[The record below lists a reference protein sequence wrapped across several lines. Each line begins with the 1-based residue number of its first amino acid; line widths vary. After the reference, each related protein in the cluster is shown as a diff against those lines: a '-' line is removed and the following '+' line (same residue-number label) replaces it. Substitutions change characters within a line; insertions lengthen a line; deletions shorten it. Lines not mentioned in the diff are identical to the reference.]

1 MHLATAYSLTT
12 KVCLL
17 LTFCGIIAFII
28 MPKNQTTQGT
38 VTRQPI
44 IAVLGHVDHGKSSLL
59 DFIRKSNIV
68 EGEAGG
74 ITQRISAYEVE
85 HKQADGKIKP
95 ITFLDTPGHAAF
107 QGMRERGVEI
117 ADIAI
122 LIVSAEDGVKPQTLE
137 AWKTI
142 EARKLPYLVAINKID
157 KPGADVQKT
166 KNSLVENA
174 IYIEGYGGDIPCVE
188 ISAKVGTGVDLLL
201 ETVLLL
207 VEMKELTATLD
218 TEATGYVL
226 ESFVDAK
233 RGISATLVL
242 KDGTLSSAGSIL
254 AGTALSPIRIIENFI
269 GKPIKNPHAG
279 QPIMVTGF
287 DEIPASGAIFISS
300 SDKKEME
307 KLAQE
312 TRQAKVKS
320 VLDPRIYRN
329 AKVVIPVVIKADSL
343 GTLDAV
349 KSEVKKFE
357 TTDIKIKIIAEGI
370 GNISEGDIMLA
381 SSDEKTVIL
390 GFTVKME
397 AKARDQADRFKIT
410 PQIFDIIYKL
420 SEWFETVVTERLPFE
435 EKETVLGTLKVLR
448 TFSSQKDKHVIGGR
462 VETGKIENGSVVRL
476 IRRGAVFGKG
486 RIIELQS
493 QKIKT
498 STVMEGTECGLM
510 VESKLE
516 VIPGD
521 IVEAIK
527 VEKLR
532 I

>member
-1 MHLATAYSLTT
+1 MSKKLTSEGVTAST
-12 KVCLL
+12 
-17 LTFCGIIAFII
+17 
-28 MPKNQTTQGT
+28 P
-38 VTRQPI
+38 RQPI

-59 DFIRKSNIV
+59 DFIRKSNV
-68 EGEAGG
+68 VDGEAGG

-85 HKQADGKIKP
+85 HKQADGKVKP

-122 LIVSAEDGVKPQTLE
+122 LIISAEDGVKTQTME
-137 AWKTI
+137 AWKAI
-142 EARKLPYLVAINKID
+142 DARKLPYVVAINKID
-157 KPGADVQKT
+157 KPGADIQKA
-166 KNSLVENA
+166 KNSLVEHG

-188 ISAKVGTGVDLLL
+188 ISAKTGQGIDFLL
-201 ETVLLL
+201 ETLLL
-207 VEMKELTATLD
+207 VVEMNELTANLT

-242 KDGTLSSAGSIL
+242 KDGTLSASGSIL
-254 AGTALSPIRIIENFI
+254 AGTALSPIRIVENFA
-269 GKPIKNPHAG
+269 GKPLKNAHAG

-287 DEIPASGAIFISS
+287 DEIPASGAIFVSS
-300 SDKKEME
+300 PDKKEME
-307 KLAQE
+307 KLTHE
-312 TRQAKVKS
+312 TRQAQVKS
-320 VLDPRIYRN
+320 VMDPRIYRN

-349 KSEVKKFE
+349 KREVKKRE
-357 TTDIKIKIIAEGI
+357 TDDIKIKIIAEGV

-397 AKARDQADRFKIT
+397 AKARDQADRFKIK
-410 PQIFDIIYKL
+410 PELFDIIYKL
-420 SEWFETVVTERLPFE
+420 SEWFDTLVETRLPYE
-435 EKETVLGTLKVLR
+435 EKETILGTLKILR
-448 TFSSQKDKHVIGGR
+448 TFSSQKEKHVIGGR
-462 VETGKIENGSVVRL
+462 VETGKIENGALVRV
-476 IRRGAVFGKG
+476 IRRNVELGRG
-486 RIIELQS
+486 RIVELQS

-498 STVMEGTECGLM
+498 NTVMEGNECGLM
-510 VESKLE
+510 VESKVE
-516 VIPGD
+516 MIPGD
-521 IVEAIK
+521 IVEAIT

>member
-1 MHLATAYSLTT
+1 MSKKLTS
-12 KVCLL
+12 
-17 LTFCGIIAFII
+17 
-28 MPKNQTTQGT
+28 QGSPASIS
-38 VTRQPI
+38 RQPV

-59 DFIRKSNIV
+59 DYIRKSNVV

-85 HKQADGKIKP
+85 HKQADGKLKA

-107 QGMRERGVEI
+107 QSMRERGVEI

-122 LIVSAEDGVKPQTLE
+122 LIVSAEDGVKAQTIE

-142 EARKLPYLVAINKID
+142 DAHKLPYLVAINKID

-166 KNSLVENA
+166 KNSLVENG

-188 ISAKVGTGVDLLL
+188 ISAKKGTGVDLLL
-201 ETVLLL
+201 ETLLLL
-207 VEMKELTATLD
+207 VEMKELTANLS

-226 ESFVDAK
+226 ESFVDPK
-233 RGISATLVL
+233 RGISATLII
-242 KDGTLSSAGSIL
+242 KDGTLSTSGAIVAGSSF
-254 AGTALSPIRIIENFI
+254 SPIRIIENFA
-269 GKPIKNPHAG
+269 GKTIKNPHAG
-279 QPIMVTGF
+279 QPIKVTGF
-287 DEIPASGAIFISS
+287 DEMPESGTIFVSS
-300 SDKKEME
+300 SDKKTME
-307 KLAQE
+307 RLQAE
-312 TRQAKVKS
+312 TKQNTQKT

-329 AKVVIPVVIKADSL
+329 AKVVIPVVVKADSL

-349 KSEVKKFE
+349 KLELKKRE
-357 TTDIKIKIIAEGI
+357 TDATKIKIIAEGV

-390 GFTVKME
+390 GFAVKLE

-410 PQIFDIIYKL
+410 PQLFDIIYKL
-420 SEWFETVVTERLPFE
+420 SEWFDTLVEDRLPFE
-435 EKETVLGTLKVLR
+435 EKETILGTLKILR
-448 TFSSQKDKHVIGGR
+448 TFSSQKEKHVIGGR
-462 VETGKIENGSVVRL
+462 VEAGKIDNDAVVR
-476 IRRGAVFGKG
+476 IMRRGVELGRG
-486 RIIELQS
+486 RITELQS

-498 STVMEGTECGLM
+498 QTVMEGTECGLM
-510 VESKLE
+510 IESKVE
-516 VIPGD
+516 MIPSD
-521 IVEAIK
+521 IVEAIV